1 MIGELPQLL
10 QEAFGLNEA
19 QVHRLMARSPHT
31 YKIYTIPKKSGGV
44 RTIAQPARET
54 KYIQHWLMQTVF
66 SKLPIHEC
74 AAAYKVG
81 ASIKANAQAHAHNEY
96 ISKFDFEMFFSSIK
110 EADLKSHLTRW
121 LDPDLSVRD
130 IGKIARLA
138 CLSPKDGTGL
148 CLSIGAPSSPVLSNS
163 VMYEFDVKISEWC
176 KSQGMIYT
184 RYADDLTFSTNRK
197 EIAAQLEPAI
207 QKTLQSLEY
216 PKLRINEK
224 KTIHLSKKNQRKI
237 TGIIIN
243 NENEISIGR
252 ERKRIISSLIHRF
265 SIGMLPPQDLF
276 NLQGLLGF
284 AKDIEPIFIARMR
297 KKYGPT
303 TIDDIFQ
310 ARKPKKIL
318 PSHL

>member
-1 MIGELPQLL
+1 MIGDLPQIL
-10 QEAFGLNEA
+10 QEVFGLSEA
-19 QVHRLMARSPHT
+19 QVQRLMARSPHT
-31 YKIYTIPKKSGGV
+31 YKIYTIPKKSGGL
-44 RTIAQPARET
+44 RTIAQPAKET

-66 SKLPIHEC
+66 SKLPVHEC
-74 AAAYKVG
+74 AAAYKAG
-81 ASIKANAQAHAHNEY
+81 ASIKSNAQAHVHNKY
-96 ISKFDFEMFFSSIK
+96 ISKFDFEMYFSSIK
-110 EADLKSHLTRW
+110 EGDLRSHLARW
-121 LDPDLSVRD
+121 LGSDISARD

-176 KSQGMIYT
+176 KSQEMIYT

-197 EIAAQLEPAI
+197 EISALIEPAI
-207 QKTLQSLEY
+207 QQTLQSLDY
-216 PKLRINEK
+216 PKLRIYGK
-224 KTIHLSKKNQRKI
+224 KTIHLSKKNQRRI
-237 TGIIIN
+237 TGVVIN
-243 NENEISIGR
+243 NEDELSIGR

-265 SIGMLPPQDLF
+265 SVGMLPPQDIF

-297 KKYGPT
+297 AKYGSK

-310 ARKPKKIL
+310 VRKPKKIL
-318 PSHL
+318 PPRS

>member
-1 MIGELPQLL
+1 MIGGLPQIL

-19 QVHRLMARSPHT
+19 QVKRLMARSPHT

-44 RTIAQPARET
+44 RTIAQPAKET

-66 SKLPIHEC
+66 SKLPVHEC
-74 AAAYKVG
+74 AAAYKTG
-81 ASIKANAQAHAHNEY
+81 ASIKANAQAHAHNPY
-96 ISKFDFEMFFSSIK
+96 ISKFDFEMFFASIK
-110 EADLKSHLTRW
+110 EADLKGHLTRW
-121 LDPDLSVRD
+121 LGSDLSARD

-176 KSQGMIYT
+176 QSQGMIYT
-184 RYADDLTFSTNRK
+184 RYADDLTFSTDRK
-197 EIAAQLEPAI
+197 EIAAQLEPMI
-207 QKTLQSLEY
+207 QKTLQGLEY
-216 PKLRINEK
+216 PKLRINAK
-224 KTIHLSKKNQRKI
+224 KTIHLSKKNQRRI
-237 TGIIIN
+237 TGIVIN
-243 NENEISIGR
+243 NDDEISIGR

-265 SIGMLPPQDLF
+265 SVGALPSQDVF

-284 AKDIEPIFIARMR
+284 AKDIEPIFITRMR
-297 KKYGPT
+297 TKYGAK

-318 PSHL
+318 PKRL